1 MKGVGLSS
9 AVKIVGAVLR
19 VGERPIGLRAPAVNA
34 HYKER
39 DRRLLFNTVVHFPQ
53 PTIEPAELE
62 ASQVK
67 RVEASGCAELPLRET
82 AGEVRVAPGADD
94 QALVPAAVWRPSK
107 PCKPLGL
114 PERAPPETT
123 VP

>member
-67 RVEASGCAELPLRET
+67 RVEASGCAELAFWET
-82 AGEVRVAPGADD
+82 AGKFEWLQGPMTRR
-94 QALVPAAVWRPSK
+94 WF
-107 PCKPLGL
+107 
-114 PERAPPETT
+114 
-123 VP
+123 